1 VKAATSTFGERVEIT
16 VVRAHAADSRRSMMM
31 NHPAGT
37 LLSASLGVAL
47 MASAALAH
55 HGWSWAE
62 ADQIELTGTVKKV
75 VIAPPHPT
83 IDLAATDGVDW
94 HIELGNP
101 RQTERSGFNAQSAK
115 PGDTITVLGNR
126 SQDPDERRLKAVKVT
141 VGEKVYEIYPDR
153 IKRN

>member
-1 VKAATSTFGERVEIT
+1 
-16 VVRAHAADSRRSMMM
+16 M
-31 NHPAGT
+31 NHHAGI
-37 LLSASLGVAL
+37 LLSSGLAVAF
-47 MASAALAH
+47 MATAALAH

-62 ADQIELTGTVKKV
+62 SDQIELTGTVKKV

-83 IDLAATDGVDW
+83 IDLTATDGVDW

-101 RQTERSGFNAQSAK
+101 RQTERSGFNAESAK

-126 SQDPDERRLKAVKVT
+126 SLDADEKRLKAVKVT

>member
-1 VKAATSTFGERVEIT
+1 MN
-16 VVRAHAADSRRSMMM
+16 RAVSPSV
-31 NHPAGT
+31 PV
-37 LLSASLGVAL
+37 L
-47 MASAALAH
+47 AALAGAALFAGAAMAH

-83 IDLAATDGVDW
+83 IDLTATDGVDW

-101 RQTERSGFNAQSAK
+101 RQTERSGFDAESAK

-126 SQDPDERRLKAVKVT
+126 SQDPDEKRLKAVRVT
-141 VGEKVYEIYPDR
+141 VGDKVYDIYPER
-153 IKRN
+153 INKS

>member
-1 VKAATSTFGERVEIT
+1 MIHHARPLISAG
-16 VVRAHAADSRRSMMM
+16 VV
-31 NHPAGT
+31 
-37 LLSASLGVAL
+37 VAL

-83 IDLAATDGVDW
+83 IDMTAADGEDW

-101 RQTERSGFNAQSAK
+101 RNTARSGFNEQSAK

-126 SQDPDERRLKAVKVT
+126 SLDKDEKRLKAVRVT
-141 VGEKVYEIYPDR
+141 VGDKVYDIYPER
-153 IKRN
+153 INKS

>member
-1 VKAATSTFGERVEIT
+1 MQHHARTLISTGIAAAF
-16 VVRAHAADSRRSMMM
+16 
-31 NHPAGT
+31 
-37 LLSASLGVAL
+37 
-47 MASAALAH
+47 MATAALAH

-83 IDLAATDGVDW
+83 IDLTATDGVDW

-101 RQTERSGFNAQSAK
+101 GNTARSGFNEQSAK

-126 SQDPDERRLKAVKVT
+126 SLDPEEKRLKAVRVT
-141 VGEKVYEIYPDR
+141 VGDKVYDIYPDR
-153 IKRN
+153 INKS

>member
-1 VKAATSTFGERVEIT
+1 
-16 VVRAHAADSRRSMMM
+16 M
-31 NHPAGT
+31 NHHART
-37 LLSASLGVAL
+37 LLPTGLVVAV
-47 MASAALAH
+47 MATAALAH

-62 ADQIELTGTVKKV
+62 ADQIELTGIVKKV

-83 IDLAATDGVDW
+83 IDLTATDDVDW

-101 RQTERSGFNAQSAK
+101 RQTERSGFNAESAK

-126 SQDPDERRLKAVKVT
+126 SQDPDEKRLKAVKVT

>member
-1 VKAATSTFGERVEIT
+1 
-16 VVRAHAADSRRSMMM
+16 M
-31 NHPAGT
+31 NHHART
-37 LLSASLGVAL
+37 LFSASLAAVL
-47 MASAALAH
+47 MATAALAH

-62 ADQIELTGTVKKV
+62 SDQIELTGTVKKV

-83 IDLAATDGVDW
+83 IDLAASDGVNW

-101 RQTERSGFNAQSAK
+101 RQTERSGFVEGVAK

-126 SQDPDERRLKAVKVT
+126 SLDRDEKRLKAVKVT

>member
-1 VKAATSTFGERVEIT
+1 MPELSSPRGSSPLSWRRRHLPIT
-16 VVRAHAADSRRSMMM
+16 
-31 NHPAGT
+31 AG
-37 LLSASLGVAL
+37 
-47 MASAALAH
+47 
-55 HGWSWAE
+55 SWAE

-83 IDLAATDGVDW
+83 IDLTATDGVDW

-101 RQTERSGFNAQSAK
+101 RQTERSGFNAKSTK
-115 PGDTITVLGNR
+115 PGDTIIVLGNR
-126 SQDPDERRLKAVKVT
+126 SLDPEEKRLKAVKVT

>member
-1 VKAATSTFGERVEIT
+1 MSHQARTLFS
-16 VVRAHAADSRRSMMM
+16 
-31 NHPAGT
+31 AG
-37 LLSASLGVAL
+37 LGVAL
-47 MASAALAH
+47 MATAALAH

-75 VIAPPHPT
+75 VVAPPHPT
-83 IDLAATDGVDW
+83 IDLAATDGADW

-101 RQTERSGFNAQSAK
+101 RQTERSGFNAKSTK

-126 SQDPDERRLKAVKVT
+126 SLDPEEKRLKAVKVT

>member
-1 VKAATSTFGERVEIT
+1 
-16 VVRAHAADSRRSMMM
+16 M
-31 NHPAGT
+31 NHHARTLFAAGLAAAFT
-37 LLSASLGVAL
+37 
-47 MASAALAH
+47 ASAALAH

-83 IDLAATDGVDW
+83 IDLTASDGIDW

-101 RQTERSGFNAQSAK
+101 RQTERSGFNAESAK
-115 PGDTITVLGNR
+115 AGDTITVLGNR
-126 SQDPDERRLKAVKVT
+126 SLDAAEKRLKAVKVT
-141 VGEKVYEIYPDR
+141 VGETIYEIYPDR